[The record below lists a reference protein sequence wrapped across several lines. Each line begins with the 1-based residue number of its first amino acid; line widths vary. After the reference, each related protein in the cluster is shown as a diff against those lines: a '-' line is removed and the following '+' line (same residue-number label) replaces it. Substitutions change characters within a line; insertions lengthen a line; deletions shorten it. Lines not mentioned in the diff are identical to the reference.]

1 MTASQAIAFVKA
13 NGIVLESACG
23 PVPSLA
29 AAIAGEPIRG
39 SWWKHRK
46 ASQIF
51 RCSRAVRDSKE
62 ILVCRLL
69 GGKVTY
75 VHRRLWPALVKLRDQ
90 FEPKYLS
97 AIREIH
103 TPQGKH
109 KISAV
114 PFPEWVPRLVALEA
128 VNLSARKAAEM
139 LGLKLGAEGQ
149 H

>member
-1 MTASQAIAFVKA
+1 MTAREALAFVRA
-13 NGIVLESACG
+13 NGIVLESARG
-23 PVPSLA
+23 PAPSLA

-51 RCSRAVRDSKE
+51 RCTRAVRASKE

-75 VHRRLWPALVKLRDQ
+75 VHRRLWPAVIKLRDQ
-90 FEPKYLS
+90 IEPKDLS

-114 PFPEWVPRLVALEA
+114 AFPKRVPAEVAVEA
-128 VNLSARKAAEM
+128 KNLSGSKAAEM
-139 LGLKLGAEGQ
+139 LGLKLGTER
-149 H
+149 